1 MKTTKRL
8 FSWLIVLA
16 MVLSM
21 VPVFDLPTFAAT
33 EVEEEAAEPVRFPSD
48 VESYEAECPVC
59 KTTVTWKPY
68 NGENN
73 SEDSGV

>member
-21 VPVFDLPTFAAT
+21 VPVIGLPAFAAT

-48 VESYEAECPVC
+48 VEIGRAHV
-59 KTTVTWKPY
+59 
-68 NGENN
+68 
-73 SEDSGV
+73 

>member
-21 VPVFDLPTFAAT
+21 VPVFDLPAFAAT
-33 EVEEEAAEPVRFPSD
+33 EVEEEAPAAPAEPT
-48 VESYEAECPVC
+48 VEE
-59 KTTVTWKPY
+59 KTLATLNDIKALL
-68 NGENN
+68 EKN
-73 SEDSGV
+73 SK